1 MKKFTNYILFTSLT
15 LLFILAG
22 GIIDNESGML
32 LAILISS
39 AAYIYAHFYRK
50 EQIYAPQEKNIDTES
65 IDKHNDDA
73 AIYAVVERLVKRTDM
88 DISTHYKND
97 GKTYKELKY
106 GTI

>member
-39 AAYIYAHFYRK
+39 ATYIYAHYYRK
-50 EQIYAPQEKNIDTES
+50 EQIYAPKEKS
-65 IDKHNDDA
+65 MDKHNDDA
-73 AIYAVVERLVKRTDM
+73 AIYAMVERLVKRTDI
-88 DISTHYKND
+88 DTSTHYKND
-97 GKTYKELKY
+97 GKTYKELEY